1 MKLYFG
7 NAKSNLG
14 ESFISEDG
22 IDWTDI
28 YNENNF
34 MNLSIKAYTKTEESS
49 VEIIDIEYPNKLLFE
64 DLGGDV
70 NLKVKTTRDYEGYQ
84 FNVLIYDELEQNVT
98 PQFNIQINSI
108 KDTQGR
114 VKVNFPNTIKSG
126 KYLVKIIDD
135 TTIVA
140 EANLVVS
147 QQQYDTNTY
156 MKVKFSDENLYKA
169 LKNNV
174 LSEYEIYA
182 YFDDTQEL
190 IVCKDIETIDL
201 EGTEISEDSRVRFGS
216 GYNVRD
222 LTGLENFSNL
232 KNLNLSAN
240 PIKDLKPIEN
250 LTSLENLQLYYGLL
264 IYSGIEYNNEIKNV
278 DVIGNLTNLY
288 RLDIT
293 NCKIEDISF
302 LANLNNLVSL
312 DLQQNQISDISPL
325 KNLTNLAYLDL
336 GSNKISNI
344 NDLSNLINLN
354 TLILQN
360 NLITDISV
368 IENLTNL
375 NELWLNI
382 NKITDASLLDNDMFY
397 EDSRYRLSLDI
408 SNNYMYEDIYI
419 KENDIIIKEVPEIIK
434 QVLNENSVLFSEEGV
449 NLVDCEWNEY
459 GKSIKINTENNLSG
473 CSIEVKS
480 GLAIGTMF
488 EITLSN
494 GIRIKNAPIKTNYIE
509 GENFDE
515 TGMVVE
521 IINENGEYEET
532 TSYTVIN
539 RTNLI
544 EGQEYVIIRSLEY
557 PEIEVRQKIFVG
569 AKQEIGDT
577 EDLFE
582 KIYIQFPDI
591 NLYNAIKSKTPFGGY
606 GIEFECFDDENKI
619 YISKKDIE
627 YITYLDLSIMDIEDI
642 TGIENFTNLQTIN
655 LGYNNNLEN
664 VDTLSLLPQIKSIIL
679 NGTKVENIENL
690 INKDSVEEII
700 IYKENLKVYTNKEEK
715 IELPKYIYQSLKLQ
729 KGVTATAVIYYDVLD
744 TTRGGGGDFPIND
757 YNNFKNVDIYL
768 DDEKEV
774 ATIELDRRITNEK
787 KKGIRAIS
795 VTIEGGKTLNSEYKC
810 YYEVK
815 KELTGIEVNGYSSDN
830 YYFIEGQDFNRNGLQ
845 VVASYNDGSSE
856 IITDYIVID
865 GENLRL
871 GQESVTISYTE
882 NGVTKTA
889 EQAITVKAKK
899 EPKPIIKGDANG
911 DGKVDF
917 MDILAINKHR
927 LGKVQLE
934 GIYLEAA
941 DVNGDNKV
949 DFMDI
954 LQINKY
960 RLGKIDSL

>member
-1 MKLYFG
+1 
-7 NAKSNLG
+7 
-14 ESFISEDG
+14 
-22 IDWTDI
+22 
-28 YNENNF
+28 
-34 MNLSIKAYTKTEESS
+34 
-49 VEIIDIEYPNKLLFE
+49 
-64 DLGGDV
+64 
-70 NLKVKTTRDYEGYQ
+70 
-84 FNVLIYDELEQNVT
+84 
-98 PQFNIQINSI
+98 
-108 KDTQGR
+108 
-114 VKVNFPNTIKSG
+114 
-126 KYLVKIIDD
+126 
-135 TTIVA
+135 
-140 EANLVVS
+140 
-147 QQQYDTNTY
+147 
-156 MKVKFSDENLYKA
+156 
-169 LKNNV
+169 
-174 LSEYEIYA
+174 
-182 YFDDTQEL
+182 
-190 IVCKDIETIDL
+190 
-201 EGTEISEDSRVRFGS
+201 
-216 GYNVRD
+216 
-222 LTGLENFSNL
+222 
-232 KNLNLSAN
+232 
-240 PIKDLKPIEN
+240 
-250 LTSLENLQLYYGLL
+250 
-264 IYSGIEYNNEIKNV
+264 
-278 DVIGNLTNLY
+278 
-288 RLDIT
+288 
-293 NCKIEDISF
+293 
-302 LANLNNLVSL
+302 
-312 DLQQNQISDISPL
+312 
-325 KNLTNLAYLDL
+325 
-336 GSNKISNI
+336 
-344 NDLSNLINLN
+344 
-354 TLILQN
+354 
-360 NLITDISV
+360 
-368 IENLTNL
+368 
-375 NELWLNI
+375 
-382 NKITDASLLDNDMFY
+382 MFY

-408 SNNYMYEDIYI
+408 SYNYIYEDIYI
-419 KENDIIIKEVPEIIK
+419 MGNDIIIKEIPEIIK
-434 QVLNENSVLFSEEGV
+434 QALNENSVLFSEEGV
-449 NLVDCEWNEY
+449 NLVNCEWNEY
-459 GKSIKINTENNLSG
+459 GKSIKINTENNLSR

-480 GLAIGTMF
+480 GLAINTIF

-494 GIRIKNAPIKTNYIE
+494 GIRIKNAPIKTAYIE

-539 RTNLI
+539 GTNLI

-557 PEIEVRQKIFVG
+557 PEIEVRQKIFVD
-569 AKQEIGDT
+569 AKQEIGDI

-729 KGVTATAVIYYDVLD
+729 KGVTATAIIYYDVLD

-865 GENLRL
+865 GENMRL

-882 NGVTKTA
+882 GEITKTA
-889 EQAITVKAKK
+889 TQAITVSAKELSSIAITKAPTKTNYIEGENFDATGMKVTATYNNGTTAEVTNYTVEDGNNLTAGKTNVTISYTEGEITKTATQAITVSVK
-899 EPKPIIKGDANG
+899 ELSSIAITKAPTKTSYIEGENFEQTGMKITATYNNGTTAEVTNYTVTDGNNLTKGKTSVTISYTEGEITKTATQAITVSAKEETLKIEVETYEKETEENVQYIKNIKPKTTIAKIKENIKTNGAIEVYKVTEKITDTNAKIGTGMTIKITLNGEKEEYTVVVTGDLDG
-911 DGKVDF
+911 DGS
-917 MDILAINKHR
+917 MGDIDLLRLARYKA
-927 LGKVQLE
+927 
-934 GIYLEAA
+934 GIDKNLKGAYLKGANIFKDNNYA
-941 DVNGDNKV
+941 DDKDLLKMARVLVGLDN
-949 DFMDI
+949 
-954 LQINKY
+954 L
-960 RLGKIDSL
+960 